1 MHLNYGKT
9 KKIKLNID
17 MEILTYSMKWLEVV
31 LRWGHVLFA
40 VLWVGNSF
48 LFNYLDNKLN
58 KDISGDDVDG
68 EGYLMHSG
76 YYYKLLRLKKSPP
89 PQYLNSLVIFKW
101 QSYLTFVTGI
111 LLLII
116 IYYYNSGILMVD
128 KRILEIKPL
137 YAILISVV
145 SLVISWFVY
154 DLLCKSKIINNN
166 KIFISIIFIFLAVI
180 SFGFTKIFGPKFAF
194 LSVGLIIGSNMFG
207 NVFTVIIPNQ
217 MNIIN
222 SSKKNEKFDTNLSL
236 AAKQRS
242 IHNNYSTFLVLFI
255 MLSGHYSFIVYHK
268 YNWLILCLAALLS
281 GTARHYFNL
290 RGRNIH
296 RLYILISS
304 FLSLVVLAVLLLI
317 FKN

>member
-1 MHLNYGKT
+1 MDFLPYT
-9 KKIKLNID
+9 L
-17 MEILTYSMKWLEVV
+17 KWLELI
-31 LRWGHVLFA
+31 LRWSHVLFA
-40 VLWVGNSF
+40 ILWVGNSF

-58 KDISGDDVDG
+58 KNISSEDIDG

-76 YYYKLLRLKKSPP
+76 YYYKLTRLKKSPP
-89 PQYLNSLVIFKW
+89 IQYLGNLVIFKW
-101 QSYLTFVTGI
+101 QSYLTFVTGV

-116 IYYYNSGILMVD
+116 IYYYNSGVLMID
-128 KRILEIKPL
+128 KRVLQISPL
-137 YAILISVV
+137 YAILISIS
-145 SLVISWFVY
+145 SLVVFWFIY
-154 DLLCKSKIINNN
+154 DFLCKSKLINNN
-166 KIFISIIFIFLAVI
+166 TLFLLIIFTLLIIV
-180 SFGFTKIFGPKFAF
+180 SFIFTKIFGPKFAF
-194 LSVGLIIGSNMFG
+194 LSVGLIIGTNMFG

-217 MNIIN
+217 TNIIN
-222 SSKKNEKFDTNLSL
+222 SSKRKEKFDLSLSL

-268 YNWLILCLAALLS
+268 YNWLILCLIALIS
-281 GTARHYFNL
+281 VAARHYFNL

-304 FLSLVVLAVLLLI
+304 IIALIVLAVLLLI

>member
-1 MHLNYGKT
+1 MDFLPYT
-9 KKIKLNID
+9 L
-17 MEILTYSMKWLEVV
+17 KWLELI
-31 LRWGHVLFA
+31 LRWSHVLFA
-40 VLWVGNSF
+40 ILWVGNSF

-58 KDISGDDVDG
+58 KNISSEDIDG

-76 YYYKLLRLKKSPP
+76 YYYKLTRLKKSPP
-89 PQYLNSLVIFKW
+89 IQYLANLVIFKW

-128 KRILEIKPL
+128 KKVLQISPI
-137 YAILISVV
+137 YAILISIF
-145 SLVISWFVY
+145 SLIISWFIY
-154 DLLCKSKIINNN
+154 DFLCKSKLINNN
-166 KIFISIIFIFLAVI
+166 TLFSLIIFILLIII
-180 SFGFTKIFGPKFAF
+180 SFIFTKIFGSKFAF
-194 LSVGLIIGSNMFG
+194 LSVGLIIGTNMFG

-222 SSKKNEKFDTNLSL
+222 SSKRNEKFDLSLSL

-255 MLSGHYSFIVYHK
+255 MLSGHYSFIVYNK
-268 YNWLILCLAALLS
+268 YNWLILSIVALIS
-281 GTARHYFNL
+281 VAARHYFNL

-296 RLYILISS
+296 RLYILVSS
-304 FLSLVVLAVLLLI
+304 ILSLIVLAVLLLI

>member
-1 MHLNYGKT
+1 
-9 KKIKLNID
+9 
-17 MEILTYSMKWLEVV
+17 MEYLPYTLKWLELI

-40 VLWVGNSF
+40 ILWVGNSF

-58 KDISGDDVDG
+58 KNISSDDIDG

-76 YYYKLLRLKKSPP
+76 FYYKLTRLKKSPP
-89 PQYLNSLVIFKW
+89 LDYLNRLVIFKW

-111 LLLII
+111 LLLAVV
-116 IYYYNSGILMVD
+116 YYYNAGILMVD
-128 KRILEIKPL
+128 KRVLVISPL
-137 YAILISVV
+137 NAILISL
-145 SLVISWFVY
+145 SSIIISWFVY
-154 DLLCKSKIINNN
+154 DLLCKSSLIKNNFL
-166 KIFISIIFIFLAVI
+166 FISIILILLVLI
-180 SFGFTKIFGPKFAF
+180 SFGLTKLFGPKFAF
-194 LSVGLIIGSNMFG
+194 LSVGLIIGTNMFG

-222 SSKKNEKFDTNLSL
+222 SSRKNEKFDVSLSL

-268 YNWLILCLAALLS
+268 YNWLILIAIAAISVLV
-281 GTARHYFNL
+281 RHYFNL

-296 RLYILISS
+296 RLYILITSIV
-304 FLSLVVLAVLLLI
+304 LLILLAVLILI

>member
-1 MHLNYGKT
+1 
-9 KKIKLNID
+9 
-17 MEILTYSMKWLEVV
+17 MEFLPYTMKWLELI

-40 VLWVGNSF
+40 ILWVGNSF

-58 KDISGDDVDG
+58 KNISSNDIDG

-76 YYYKLLRLKKSPP
+76 FYYKLSRLKKSPP
-89 PQYLNSLVIFKW
+89 LDYLNRLVIFKW

-111 LLLII
+111 LLLAV
-116 IYYYNSGILMVD
+116 IYYYNSGVLMVD
-128 KRILEIKPL
+128 KRVLLIPPS
-137 YAILISVV
+137 YAIGISLLSLI
-145 SLVISWFVY
+145 ISWFVY
-154 DLLCKSKIINNN
+154 DLLCKSNLIKNNILFILTII
-166 KIFISIIFIFLAVI
+166 ILLILV
-180 SFGFTKIFGPKFAF
+180 SFGLTKLFGPKFAF
-194 LSVGLIIGSNMFG
+194 LSVGLIIGTNMFG

-222 SSKKNEKFDTNLSL
+222 SSKKNEQFDSSLSL

-268 YNWLILCLAALLS
+268 YNWLILCLVGLIS
-281 GTARHYFNL
+281 GMARHYFNL

-296 RLYILISS
+296 RLYVLIGSIS
-304 FLSLVVLAVLLLI
+304 AFIGLAVLVLL
-317 FKN
+317 FKK